1 MFTSSGSTHCVLV
14 QLYLNTDIKSIYSL
28 VHVLHVRLQIIVHV
42 VQSHRRSTICIAC
55 ANSEM
60 YDGVI
65 ICFTIDKIIL
75 MQKPYGLL
83 DIHFIIHYCVS
94 LVTCSII
101 DNILVCVTIL

>member
-1 MFTSSGSTHCVLV
+1 MCYMSDYRL
-14 QLYLNTDIKSIYSL
+14 LYMLFNLIGDLQS
-28 VHVLHVRLQIIVHV
+28 VLHVLTQRCMMEL
-42 VQSHRRSTICIAC
+42 S
-55 ANSEM
+55 
-60 YDGVI
+60 
-65 ICFTIDKIIL
+65 CFTIDKIIL